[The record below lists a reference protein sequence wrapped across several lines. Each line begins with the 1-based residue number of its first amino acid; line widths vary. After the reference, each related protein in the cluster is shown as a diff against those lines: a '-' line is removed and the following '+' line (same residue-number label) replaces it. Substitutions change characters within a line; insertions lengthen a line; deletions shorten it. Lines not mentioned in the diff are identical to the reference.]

1 MKAKTRKKLT
11 KALVIFIALVFM
23 LSLIPVAFLGY

>member
-11 KALVIFIALVFM
+11 KALVIVMALVFM